1 MVAAVIERDAKIKK
15 NSSAPVAEISRNNCM
30 YKQHLQEDTETVQN
44 SMALYRH

>member
-15 NSSAPVAEISRNNCM
+15 RTHLLLLQRLGRNNCM

-44 SMALYRH
+44 SMAL